1 PNPARTLQV
10 KRRKRPPLHPDSN
23 PSMAGGGGA
32 SPAREGGREEWL
44 RVYDRMVAVLRKSHR
59 DVEAL
64 LADRTR
70 LEAVLK
76 IQHDFWLHR
85 DAVLRDR
92 LD

>member
-1 PNPARTLQV
+1 
-10 KRRKRPPLHPDSN
+10 
-23 PSMAGGGGA
+23 MADGGGGGA

-85 DAVLRDR
+85 DAVLQDR
-92 LD
+92 LDEVRPSLPLPLSFSFLARPPGGG